1 MVRPIALRRVMLK
14 SLIVTRRK
22 APKLAK
28 KIVKST
34 VLSSVAEALVHHKPP
49 TGDLVIDVTVIE
61 SLETCIKIVSHHL
74 VL

>member
-1 MVRPIALRRVMLK
+1 MPRAIVLRRVVLK

-34 VLSSVAEALVHHKPP
+34 VLSSVAEALLHHKAPD
-49 TGDLVIDVTVIE
+49 GSLLIDVTVIE
-61 SLETCIKIVSHHL
+61 GLETCLKVVSHIF
-74 VL
+74 